1 MAGPTRGE
9 RNLNPGNIERSSAN
23 KWQGRLSDAD
33 YRNTTEYRRN
43 GARFEVFS
51 AVEWGIRALAVL
63 LIAYQDRHG
72 LRTISGIINRWAPGH
87 ENDTGAYVGHVAKL
101 TGFAPSALLDL
112 HSYADLAP
120 LVRAIV
126 THENGRCIYS
136 QATIDDGLF
145 RAGVKPPGMV
155 LSSRAASVAKTA
167 AVAGGGGIAL
177 VGAVTDGL
185 QTAAPAIPIIREIAA
200 LPWWLLLAGGAT
212 AAIAIIV
219 WLALRRK

>member
-1 MAGPTRGE
+1 MAGQTRGE

-23 KWQGRLSDAD
+23 KWQGRVSDAD
-33 YRNTTEYRRN
+33 YRSSTEYRQN

-72 LRTISGIINRWAPGH
+72 LRTISSIINRWAPPG
-87 ENDTGAYVGHVAKL
+87 ENASSAYVDQVARL
-101 TGFAPSALLDL
+101 TGFGPDTVLDL
-112 HSYADLAP
+112 HGYAHLAP

-126 THENGRCIYS
+126 THENGRCVYS
-136 QATIDDGLF
+136 QATLDDGLF
-145 RAGVKPPGMV
+145 RAGVKPPGKV
-155 LSSRAASVAKTA
+155 VSSRAANVAKTA
-167 AVAGGGGIAL
+167 AIAGGGSIAL

-185 QTAAPAIPIIREIAA
+185 QTAAPAIPIIRDIAA
-200 LPWWLLLAGGAT
+200 LPWWLLLAGGA
-212 AAIAIIV
+212 AATIAIIV